1 MNLQRIMGS
10 LLGSSAVAY
19 VTWGLLYGNPAKSP
33 VGPLIF
39 AGLML
44 GGGASLLIGS
54 KKKKPVI
61 AAPQASLEEQ
71 VLFLAKAERGHATAA
86 EIAAD
91 ASFTFEEVQAELD
104 RLATTGRC
112 ELLVTE
118 DGLCVY
124 HFAEFAD
131 DSGVSEAQ
139 RIRAS
144 RTQTQRR

>member
-1 MNLQRIMGS
+1 MRKLMGA
-10 LLGSSAVAY
+10 LLSSSAFGYVA
-19 VTWGLLYGNPAKSP
+19 WGVLYGNPAKSP

-44 GGGASLLIGS
+44 GGGASLLLSGR
-54 KKKKPVI
+54 KKTLTAK
-61 AAPQASLEEQ
+61 AEAHASIEEQ
-71 VLFLAKAERGHATAA
+71 VLFLAKGTRGHATAA

-91 ASFTFEEVQAELD
+91 ASFSFEEVQAELD
-104 RLATTGRC
+104 RLTTLGRC

-118 DGLCVY
+118 EGLCVY

-131 DSGVSEAQ
+131 DSEVSEAQ

-144 RTQTQRR
+144 RTETLRR